1 MLPKILVGVA
11 HRDDEELAEL
21 IGKLSSYSPSSV
33 ALEMPEDYLE
43 RESYGI
49 ETAFFKDIARHYAA
63 AGVKVLGL
71 EDPDAFDRGQAIE
84 AAKAVFVGHLTREQL
99 ESELSDLM
107 RNITPYIP
115 PERFHVLRHF
125 AERDRNA
132 LAILDEGATLEG
144 VMERFYDSN
153 RGREAHVLRR
163 ILAEQPD
170 MVIIG
175 DAHAREL
182 KDELPCYEYVTFYA
196 G

>member
-1 MLPKILVGVA
+1 MLPKLLVGVA
-11 HRDDEELAEL
+11 HRDDEELAALLERF
-21 IGKLSSYSPSSV
+21 SSYAPSSV
-33 ALEMPEDYLE
+33 ALEMPEDYPE

-84 AAKAVFVGHLTREQL
+84 AAKAVLAGQLTRGQL
-99 ESELSDLM
+99 EYELSDLM
-107 RNITPYIP
+107 RDITPYIP

-132 LAILDEGATLEG
+132 LAILDEEATLEG
-144 VMERFYDSN
+144 VMELFHDSN
-153 RGREAHVLRR
+153 RRREAHVLRR

-170 MVIIG
+170 IVIIG

-182 KDELPCYEYVTFYA
+182 KDELPGYEYVTFYS

>member
-11 HRDDEELAEL
+11 HRDDEELAALLER
-21 IGKLSSYSPSSV
+21 LSSYAPSSV

-49 ETAFFKDIARHYAA
+49 ETSFFKDIARLYAA
-63 AGVKVLGL
+63 AGAGVVGL
-71 EDPDAFDRGQAIE
+71 EDPETFDHAQAIE
-84 AAKAVFVGHLTREQL
+84 MAKAILVGQLTREQL

-125 AERDRNA
+125 AARDRSA
-132 LAILDEGATLEG
+132 LAILDEAPALED
-144 VMERFYDSN
+144 VMDMFCDSN
-153 RGREAHVLRR
+153 RRREAHVLRR

-170 MVIIG
+170 IVIIG

-182 KDELPCYEYVTFYA
+182 KDGLPGYKYVTFYA